1 MSALS
6 PEALASQRF
15 FLLQTTPGIR
25 FASDGRILSANA
37 TFCRAAGRSAEELA
51 GANVLDLILEKD
63 RQAAAAAL
71 ARAAVEETVI
81 FEARLVRPDGDLRW
95 LEWHSVVF
103 QEKDGAVLR
112 CVAVDNTRLRHAEM
126 QTRERER
133 FFDTLLANLPG
144 AAYRCRNDPRWTMEF
159 VSRGVEDLTGYPVE
173 DFIDGHISFSALIHP
188 DDLARVW
195 QTVQVALVERAPFDM
210 QYRLRNR
217 AGEERCAHEHG
228 RGVFSAEGE
237 VLALEGFI
245 TDVTARVQ
253 AEEELRDK
261 LRVIEDQLQVIEA
274 QKQQIH
280 HLSLPIIEVW
290 DGVLT
295 LPIVGVLD
303 DARASRI
310 MEGLL
315 EAVVRTQSRHVI
327 VDLTAVEAIDAAVAE
342 HLVRMIRAVELLG
355 ARGVLAGMAPAVAQT
370 LVSLEVDLSAIPAL
384 ADLRGALLDCL
395 RVERAETPRAKGRRG
410 PAERRG

>member
-1 MSALS
+1 MSELS

-15 FLLQTTPGIR
+15 FLLQTTPGLR

-51 GANVLDLILEKD
+51 GANVLDLIYEKD
-63 RQAAAAAL
+63 RAAAQAAL
-71 ARAAVEETVI
+71 ARSATQETVM
-81 FEARLVRPDGDLRW
+81 FEARLVRPDGDVRW

-103 QEKDGAVLR
+103 HENVAVLR
-112 CVAVDNTRLRHAEM
+112 CVAVDLTRLRQAEA

-133 FFDTLLANLPG
+133 FLDTLLANLPG
-144 AAYRCRNDPRWTMEF
+144 MAYRCRNDGRWSAEF
-159 VSRGVEDLTGYPVE
+159 VSRACEALTGYSVEDL
-173 DFIDGHISFSALIHP
+173 IDGRVYLPNLVHP
-188 DDLARVW
+188 DDMPGVW
-195 QTVQVALVERAPFDM
+195 AIVQPALDRREPYNI
-210 QYRLRNR
+210 QYRLLRR
-217 AGEERCAHEHG
+217 SGEVLWVHEQG
-228 RGVFSAEGE
+228 RGVFSADGE
-237 VLALEGFI
+237 LLALEGFV
-245 TDVTARVQ
+245 TDVTARVR

-261 LRVIEDQLQVIEA
+261 LRLIEEQRE
-274 QKQQIH
+274 QIR

-295 LPIVGVLD
+295 LPVVGVLD

-315 EAVVRTQSRHVI
+315 DAVVRTQSRHVI

-355 ARGVLAGMAPAVAQT
+355 ARGVLAGMQPAVAQM
-370 LVSLEVDLSAIPAL
+370 LVSLQVDLGGIPAL

-395 RVERAETPRAKGRRG
+395 RLERAAAPRGQGRG
-410 PAERRG
+410 KAPPSP